1 MKALKTALYVVLSSW
16 VGLALADGEADG
28 WRTLY
33 REEGIVVSTRE
44 EPGVDLPGMRGEARL
59 SVGVR
64 QLLAVI
70 LDQRRSTEW
79 AQGADETRVLR
90 ASSDGSQF
98 IYARS
103 RQPWPVRDRD
113 LIMLRKVEVLEP
125 AKAYRVQLVCV
136 PDELPALED
145 VVRVRRCET
154 SFTLRA
160 LDATHTH
167 IDYRVQA
174 DPGGKIPSWIVRRA
188 SRSIPLDTL
197 RALAKQVELTRGQYD
212 HAVAPLALAQ
222 P

>member
-1 MKALKTALYVVLSSW
+1 MKALNAALFVVISSW
-16 VGLALADGEADG
+16 VGLALADGEGDG

-44 EPGVDLPGMRGEARL
+44 EPGVDLPGMRGETRIN
-59 SVGVR
+59 VGLH
-64 QLLAVI
+64 QLLAVV

-79 AQGADETRVLR
+79 AQGADETRILR
-90 ASSDGSQF
+90 GTPNGSQF

-103 RQPWPVRDRD
+103 HQPWPVRDRD
-113 LIMLRKVEVLEP
+113 LIMRRKVEVLEA
-125 AKAYRVQLVCV
+125 AKAYRVHLVCV
-136 PDELPALED
+136 PDELPVVED

-160 LDATHTH
+160 LDANHTH

-212 HAVAPLALAQ
+212 HAVATLALAQ

>member
-1 MKALKTALYVVLSSW
+1 MKALNAALCIVISSW
-16 VGLALADGEADG
+16 VGLALADSGGDG

-44 EPGVDLPGMRGEARL
+44 EPGVDLPGMRGETRIN
-59 SVGVR
+59 VGLQQV
-64 QLLAVI
+64 LAVV

-90 ASSDGSQF
+90 GTPNGSQF

-103 RQPWPVRDRD
+103 HQPWPVRDRD
-113 LIMLRKVEVLEP
+113 LIMLRKVQVLEP
-125 AKAYRVQLVCV
+125 AKAYRVHLVCV
-136 PDELPALED
+136 PDELPVVED

-174 DPGGKIPSWIVRRA
+174 DPGGKIPAWMVRRA

-197 RALAKQVELTRGQYD
+197 VALGKQLELTRGKYQLSSQQL
-212 HAVAPLALAQ
+212 AVVGH
-222 P
+222 